1 MIEANNFKC
10 RAICLTNN
18 KRCSRSWSC
27 KGFLCKQHYRLYG
40 KYNAVNNNSKKIIL
54 IKMEE
59 I

>member
-40 KYNAVNNNSKKIIL
+40 KYNAVNNNKK
-54 IKMEE
+54 KHS
-59 I
+59 

>member
-1 MIEANNFKC
+1 MIKANNFKC
-10 RAICLTNN
+10 KAICLTNN

-27 KGFLCKQHYRLYG
+27 KGFPCKQHYRLYG
-40 KYNAVNNNSKKIIL
+40 KYNTVNNNSKKIIL